1 MIGLV
6 PVAPERGR
14 RLSGISL
21 YTLSVWVLPLVIA
34 ITFHEAAHGFVAYR
48 FGDNTAWK
56 LGRVSFNP
64 LRHIDPFGTVI
75 LPGILLLSHAPFLFG
90 YAKPVPV
97 NFRNLNHPRMDM
109 VWVALAGPA
118 TNILLAL
125 VAASAFHGLG
135 LVPGN
140 STQWVADNLKN
151 ALIINVILS
160 VFNMLPIPP
169 LDGGRVAVGL
179 LPNVLA
185 APLSRLEPYGMLILI
200 GALLLLP
207 VLGNQLGLNLDLI
220 STIVRTVTGYV
231 IQLLLLVTGNI

>member
-1 MIGLV
+1 MIGFV
-6 PVAPERGR
+6 PVERGH

-21 YTLSVWVLPLVIA
+21 YTLSVWVLPLIIA

-48 FGDNTAWK
+48 LGDNTAWK

-125 VAASAFHGLG
+125 VAALAFHGLG

-151 ALIINVILS
+151 ALIINVILA

-179 LPNVLA
+179 LPRVLA
-185 APLSRLEPYGMLILI
+185 APLSRLEPYGLLILI
-200 GALLLLP
+200 GVLLLLP
-207 VLGNQLGLNLDLI
+207 MLGRQFDLNLDVI
-220 STIVRTVTGYV
+220 STLVRTVTGYV
-231 IQLLLLVTGNI
+231 IQFLLLITGNI

>member
-1 MIGLV
+1 M
-6 PVAPERGR
+6 
-14 RLSGISL
+14 SGISL

-48 FGDNTAWK
+48 LGDNTAWK

-151 ALIINVILS
+151 ALIINVILA